1 MQKILVLGM
10 KWVVNNG
17 TLLILFYVLPR
28 DIKPKERFDKQDN
41 NTQMLRN
48 QGVPWESELYVL
60 GK

>member
-1 MQKILVLGM
+1 M

-28 DIKPKERFDKQDN
+28 DIKPKQRFDKQDN

-48 QGVPWESELYVL
+48 QGVPWETELYVL

>member
-1 MQKILVLGM
+1 MQKELVLGM

-28 DIKPKERFDKQDN
+28 DINPKERIDKQDN

-48 QGVPWESELYVL
+48 Q
-60 GK
+60 